1 MRRFSCVVVLCGLA
15 LAPGA
20 WAADADDQPVAAASA
35 ATAVADGPPP
45 DPEAEARR
53 SREIS
58 AALEQFENSVATLEG
73 EQGPFDPSL
82 IEVLLDYARYQGE
95 LGQHAAA
102 AELFERALAITRIS
116 HGLRSSEQVL
126 VLQGLIDAHMAAG
139 NWALADDRAHLA
151 FYLQKR
157 LHAADS
163 PEYVAALL
171 QYGQFKQQVFGGN
184 RLSRSALASIRD
196 IEELQTLYS
205 DVLFPS
211 ARDIAAAG
219 GPPPRILDSRERF
232 ELLHARAV
240 TEFQLAQ
247 FAMHSVPLG
256 LDRPVERY
264 ISEFVCRDVVGQ
276 NGQVAQQCGTVRREN
291 PAYRDWEM
299 QRQMYSDRIR
309 YAVSS
314 LEESVRAAQVVL
326 EENPALLLG
335 DNAVSASRMQDLQAM
350 QQRAERD
357 YRRSRMDW

>member
-1 MRRFSCVVVLCGLA
+1 MTTMNNGAGAMRSLRFMVVLCGLA
-15 LAPGA
+15 LGSGT
-20 WAADADDQPVAAASA
+20 WAA
-35 ATAVADGPPP
+35 
-45 DPEAEARR
+45 DPEAEARL

-58 AALEQFENSVATLEG
+58 AALEQYENSIAALEG

-82 IEVLLDYARYQGE
+82 IEVLLDFARYQSE
-95 LGQHAAA
+95 LGQHGAA
-102 AELFERALAITRIS
+102 AELFERALNITRIS
-116 HGLRSSEQVL
+116 HGLRSEQQVD
-126 VLQGLIDAHMAAG
+126 VLQGLIDAHLAAG

-151 FYLQKR
+151 FYLNKR
-157 LHAADS
+157 LHAPDS

-171 QYGQFKQQVFGGN
+171 QYGQFKQQIFAGN

-196 IEELQTLYS
+196 IEELQELYT

-211 ARDIAAAG
+211 ERTLAAAAQ
-219 GPPPRILDSRERF
+219 PLRTLDSRERF

-247 FAMHSVPLG
+247 FAMRSVPLG

-264 ISEFVCRDVVGQ
+264 VSEFVCRDVVGQ

-314 LEESVRAAQVVL
+314 LEQSVRAAQAILVD
-326 EENPALLLG
+326 NPALLSG
-335 DNAVSASRMQDLQAM
+335 ADAIPTTRMEDLLAM